1 MNWPATLPCFRFEPY
16 QVAPRSAVLEIDF
29 GLAVRRRQ
37 VYADMLEE
45 IPVEFIVNGAQEEEV
60 RDFYV
65 NDLEMGTLPFDAP
78 VQINGALTT
87 REVRFIGD
95 PPSYVPV
102 APGYTRVSATLLTS
116 A

>member
-16 QVAPRSAVLEIDF
+16 QVSPRSAVLEMDF

-37 VYADMLEE
+37 IYADMLEQ
-45 IPVEFIVNGAQEEEV
+45 IPVEFIVDGDQEAEARE
-60 RDFYV
+60 FYNV
-65 NDLEMGTLPFDAP
+65 TTEMGTLPFDAP
-78 VQINGALTT
+78 IQINGALTT

-102 APGYTRVSATLLTS
+102 GPGYTRVSATLLVS
-116 A
+116 V

>member
-1 MNWPATLPCFRFEPY
+1 MNWPGPCFRFEPY
-16 QVAPRSAVLEIDF
+16 QVAPRSAVLEMDF

-37 VYADMLEE
+37 IYADMLEE
-45 IPVEFIVNGAQEEEV
+45 IPVEFILDGSQEEEC

-78 VQINGALTT
+78 IQINGALTT

-95 PPSYVPV
+95 PPSYTPV
-102 APGYTRVSATLLTS
+102 APGYVKARATLLVS
-116 A
+116 V